1 MLCQLGTYAS
11 SHSAHKCKNSK
22 KTKLFLNRIITMTY
36 LLINALTCVP
46 LVSAM
51 ALWQIEK
58 YAKYVMVI
66 RKKHTQKYSNIFL
79 FIKKYKIKKVGN
91 PCKSEYL
98 NKKVKQA

>member
-66 RKKHTQKYSNIFL
+66 RKKPYT
-79 FIKKYKIKKVGN
+79 KILKHFSV
-91 PCKSEYL
+91 Y
-98 NKKVKQA
+98 